1 MTNHIHGAIDMTHR
15 IERAPSSIGAKS
27 HHRIAVILP
36 AYNEELTIRQTIE
49 DFHGALPEA
58 HIVVVNNNSKDNTL
72 NIATETVQR
81 LRCGSVMT
89 ELRQGKGN
97 AVRRAFSDIDA
108 DVYLM
113 ADADMTYP
121 SDQAIAMITP
131 ILNNEAD
138 MVVGDRISDG
148 DYERENKRPLHSF
161 GNSLVQRLV
170 NTLFNSKLSDI
181 MTGYRALSRKLVKNY
196 PILVDGFQIET
207 DLTLHAL
214 DKRFRI
220 IELPIKYKD
229 RPSGSF
235 SKLNT
240 LSDGA
245 KVLWS
250 IMRILRH
257 YRPLQFFGGLAL
269 AFVLAGIVAAIP
281 VLNDWVLYKYIY
293 HVPLAILATGCEIV
307 AVLLLAIGLILDSI
321 VHLQRFAYEREI
333 LAFEPRS
340 DRAD

>member
-1 MTNHIHGAIDMTHR
+1 MTYSTDFTT
-15 IERAPSSIGAKS
+15 PSTKKPYRVKANQ
-27 HHRIAVILP
+27 RVAVILP
-36 AYNEELTIRQTIE
+36 AYNEELTIRQSIE
-49 DFHGALPEA
+49 DFHGALPDA
-58 HIVVVNNNSKDNTL
+58 YIVVVNNNSKDRTL
-72 NIATETVQR
+72 AIASEAMAK
-81 LRCGSVMT
+81 LHCGIVIS
-89 ELRQGKGN
+89 EPRQGKGN

-121 SDQAIAMITP
+121 SDQAMAMILP
-131 ILNNEAD
+131 IINNEAD

-148 DYERENKRPLHSF
+148 DYQRENKRPLHGF
-161 GNSLVQRLV
+161 GNNLVQGMV
-170 NTLFNSKLSDI
+170 NTLFNSNLSDI

-220 IELPIKYKD
+220 VEIPIKYKD

-257 YRPLQFFGGLAL
+257 YRPLQFFGGLAIL
-269 AFVLAGIVAAIP
+269 LSLTGLIAAVP
-281 VLNDWVLYKYIY
+281 VLNDWISYKYIY

-307 AVLLLAIGLILDSI
+307 AVLLLAVGLILDSI
-321 VHLQRFAYEREI
+321 VHLQRFAYERDI
-333 LAFEPRS
+333 LSFGS
-340 DRAD
+340 DNGSE